1 VSDLIPNITRIP
13 APRTPLIDERT
24 GLMSREWYRFFYNL
38 FDLAGG
44 GGNFTSLTDL
54 QKGPPDISVEAL
66 RIDFNAPTNAP
77 SDSALVSQV
86 ADIDAQLN
94 ALESQPECP
103 CEEYNAETQ
112 KDVNGLEMLPR
123 AELGTMAALQQANLP
138 WITFDTTASGV
149 PPDVGTAAWDGGTT
163 LGIQATP
170 NVLIKVGE
178 SEYIYARASAAITKG
193 QVCYHTGAVGSSG
206 VTTVAPAPIG
216 LTDANQ
222 IVGIAAES
230 ILINDFGLILI
241 SGDIKGFDTTGS
253 SVGEVWADGDPLYYN
268 PAFVGS
274 MTKVKP
280 SAPNMKTYMGEVINA
295 GSGGSGSMHV
305 RIVPGSTLGGTD
317 SNVQFGTLI
326 NKDLIEYDSV
336 AQYWKN
342 VAPSSIVIGTATN
355 LAGGTAGAVPYQTAP
370 STTTFLNIGTAL
382 QVLKV
387 NAGATAPEW
396 VSGAALTKVDDT
408 NVTLTLGGTPAS
420 SLLAATSLTLGWAGQ
435 LAVSRGGTG
444 LSSGTSGGVLY
455 YSAAGTLASSATL
468 AANNLVVGGGAG
480 VAPSTITTG
489 TGVVTALGVNT
500 GTAGAF
506 VVNGGALGTPSS
518 GTVTNLTGTA
528 SININGTVGA
538 TTPTTGAFT
547 TVSASDVATF
557 SAGTVSAPAITT
569 TGDPNTGIF
578 FPAAD
583 TIAFTEGGAEAMRL
597 NSSGNLGIG
606 TAAPGARLDITS
618 PTAFTARFSGPA
630 NAYVDVTDG
639 TGTFRA
645 QVVAGEPYLNAVGA
659 YSMIFRTNSI
669 ERMRITSTGLVG
681 IGTSSPGY
689 PLSVGN
695 STAPTGVNVISSLIS
710 TDTAAG
716 LNVGIRKSNDG
727 TNAAGLAFM
736 KSRGTNA
743 SPTAVQS
750 GDTISQIQH
759 YAFGGTNY
767 RALTGIV
774 STVDTYVS
782 DTNMSSSMGFY
793 TTNAGTTQ
801 AERLRITPAG
811 NVGIGTTTPYG
822 ILAINPGATGS
833 PQVLISQVSGNPFIT
848 INRYTGSGSN
858 YYGRRIQNN
867 VGNLLFEYAATG
879 DQNGGQTFSEQM
891 RLDTSGNL
899 GIGTASPVNKLQ
911 VNGSLGRNAP
921 VTKTGN
927 FTLAD
932 TENWLICNGTGTITV
947 TFPAASSWTGREV
960 MIKTV
965 AAFTVISASSN
976 VVPIDGT
983 AAGTAILAATAGKWA
998 TLVSDGT
1005 NWIIM
1010 QAN

>member
-1 VSDLIPNITRIP
+1 VSDLIPNVTRIP
-13 APRTPLIDERT
+13 APRTPFFDERT
-24 GLMSREWYRFFYNL
+24 GLVSREWYRFLYNL
-38 FDLAGG
+38 FTLTGS

-54 QKGPPDISVEAL
+54 QKGPPDVSIEAL
-66 RIDFNAPTNAP
+66 RIDPNAPSVSP

-94 ALESQPECP
+94 ALESQPERP

-112 KDVNGLEMLPR
+112 KDIDGLEMLPR

-342 VAPSSIVIGTATN
+342 VAPSSIIIGTATN

-370 STTTFLNIGTAL
+370 STTTFLNIGAAL

-420 SLLAATSLTLGWAGQ
+420 SLLAATSLTLGWTGQLGLTRGGTNASLTASAGSVAYSTASALALNTAGNSGDWLQSAGTSAPAWTAPAALTKTDDTNVTLTLGGSASTALLNAASLTLGWTGQ
-435 LAVSRGGTG
+435 LAVTRGGTG
-444 LSSGTSGGVLY
+444 TGTAFTTGSVVFAGASGTYSQNNAKFFWDNTNSRLGINTALPGSALTVGASTDPASLGATALFASSSNSSGSTE
-455 YSAAGTLASSATL
+455 T
-468 AANNLVVGGGAG
+468 VVGIGQGGTSVGSWVGLGAG
-480 VAPSTITTG
+480 VISGGSPYFSIKTRPNA
-489 TGVVTALGVNT
+489 
-500 GTAGAF
+500 
-506 VVNGGALGTPSS
+506 GGA
-518 GTVTNLTGTA
+518 
-528 SININGTVGA
+528 
-538 TTPTTGAFT
+538 
-547 TVSASDVATF
+547 
-557 SAGTVSAPAITT
+557 
-569 TGDPNTGIF
+569 
-578 FPAAD
+578 
-583 TIAFTEGGAEAMRL
+583 
-597 NSSGNLGIG
+597 
-606 TAAPGARLDITS
+606 
-618 PTAFTARFSGPA
+618 
-630 NAYVDVTDG
+630 
-639 TGTFRA
+639 
-645 QVVAGEPYLNAVGA
+645 
-659 YSMIFRTNSI
+659 
-669 ERMRITSTGLVG
+669 
-681 IGTSSPGY
+681 
-689 PLSVGN
+689 SV
-695 STAPTGVNVISSLIS
+695 
-710 TDTAAG
+710 
-716 LNVGIRKSNDG
+716 
-727 TNAAGLAFM
+727 
-736 KSRGTNA
+736 
-743 SPTAVQS
+743 
-750 GDTISQIQH
+750 
-759 YAFGGTNY
+759 
-767 RALTGIV
+767 
-774 STVDTYVS
+774 
-782 DTNMSSSMGFY
+782 
-793 TTNAGTTQ
+793 
-801 AERLRITPAG
+801 ERLRIDGAG
-811 NVGIGTTTPYG
+811 NLGLGVTPSAWNSAFKVIEVGVKGNALFSQTSQYNTIVSSNAYYDSVGWKYGNTGASSYYDQLAGVHKWFTAASGTAG
-822 ILAINPGATGS
+822 NAI
-833 PQVLISQVSGNPFIT
+833 
-848 INRYTGSGSN
+848 
-858 YYGRRIQNN
+858 
-867 VGNLLFEYAATG
+867 
-879 DQNGGQTFSEQM
+879 TFTQAM
-891 RLDTSGNL
+891 TLDTSGNL
-899 GIGTASPVNKLQ
+899 GVGTASPVNKLQ

-927 FTLAD
+927 FTLAA

-947 TFPAASSWTGREV
+947 TLPAASSWTGREV
-960 MIKTV
+960 MIKTI
-965 AAFTVISASSN
+965 AAFTVVSASSN
-976 VVPIDGT
+976 VVPLAGG
-983 AAGTAILAATAGKWA
+983 AAGTAILAATAGAWA

-1010 QAN
+1010 QA

>member
-1 VSDLIPNITRIP
+1 MSDLIPNITRIP

-280 SAPNMKTYMGEVINA
+280 SAPNIKTYMGEVINA

-355 LAGGTAGAVPYQTAP
+355 LAGGTTGAVPYQTAP

-420 SLLAATSLTLGWAGQ
+420 SLLAATSLTLGWSGQLGLTRGGTNASLTASAGSVVYSTASALALNTAGSTGNWLRSAGTAAPVWTAPAALTKTDDTNVTLTLGGSASTALLNAASLTLGWAGQ

-444 LSSGTSGGVLY
+444 IASGTSGGIPY
-455 YSAAGTLASSATL
+455 FSSTTTIASSAAL
-468 AANNLVVGGGAG
+468 ASNALVVGGGAG

-547 TVSASDVATF
+547 TISASGVATF
-557 SAGTVSAPAITT
+557 PAGTVSAPAITT

-681 IGTSSPGY
+681 IGT
-689 PLSVGN
+689 
-695 STAPTGVNVISSLIS
+695 
-710 TDTAAG
+710 
-716 LNVGIRKSNDG
+716 
-727 TNAAGLAFM
+727 
-736 KSRGTNA
+736 
-743 SPTAVQS
+743 
-750 GDTISQIQH
+750 
-759 YAFGGTNY
+759 
-767 RALTGIV
+767 
-774 STVDTYVS
+774 
-782 DTNMSSSMGFY
+782 
-793 TTNAGTTQ
+793 
-801 AERLRITPAG
+801 
-811 NVGIGTTTPYG
+811 
-822 ILAINPGATGS
+822 
-833 PQVLISQVSGNPFIT
+833 
-848 INRYTGSGSN
+848 
-858 YYGRRIQNN
+858 
-867 VGNLLFEYAATG
+867 
-879 DQNGGQTFSEQM
+879 
-891 RLDTSGNL
+891 
-899 GIGTASPVNKLQ
+899 ASPVNKLQ
-911 VNGSLGRNAP
+911 INGSLGRNAP